1 MFRTGDGFFAFIPV
15 HGADF
20 LEELVEV
27 LKILVYGSET
37 DACDFIKIAE
47 RFDRAGA
54 DFNGRNFAV
63 VIVFNGEYEFVDE
76 SVDLFLSDGAFPAC
90 FFDAGAEFFPVEV
103 LPGAV
108 AFDYFEFI
116 RHDFFAGGE
125 SESAV
130 GTFAAAAHARS
141 VLDGT
146 RIDDFIVLTCTFRA
160 SHL

>member
-1 MFRTGDGFFAFIPV
+1 MRLHRDRGALRSRGRRFQRT
-15 HGADF
+15 
-20 LEELVEV
+20 EL
-27 LKILVYGSET
+27 
-37 DACDFIKIAE
+37 
-47 RFDRAGA
+47 R
-54 DFNGRNFAV
+54 GR
-63 VIVFNGEYEFVDE
+63 IVFNGEYEFVDE

-103 LPGAV
+103 FPGAV